1 MEYQLKELETP
12 VKAYYIDGTK
22 NKKETIKSYMD
33 LKFSLNGKSFK
44 EKFYVTGLGKQKI
57 ILGLPW
63 LKEYNLEINW
73 KTGKLNWQT
82 QTNLKQFFI
91 FKKKD
96 GQTKIRHMETSKSKS
111 TSQIPQTLEEIAEG
125 E

>member
-1 MEYQLKELETP
+1 MELETP
-12 VKAYYIDGTK
+12 VKAYNVDRTE
-22 NKKETIKSYMD
+22 NKKGTIKSYVD
-33 LKFSLNGKSFK
+33 LEFSLNGKSFK

-57 ILGLPW
+57 ILGLSW

-91 FKKKD
+91 FKKRMDRPKLD
-96 GQTKIRHMETSKSKS
+96 TQKLLNLNQLLKSLRFWKK
-111 TSQIPQTLEEIAEG
+111 
-125 E
+125 